1 VYHTSVSSNMRSHLK
16 THHNIIVKTTSGAIQ
31 EQVNKFELDSIRIC
45 LPDCQDFRSA
55 LQITAYQKRVGSII
69 YPSSTLRI
77 GVPVYDTREFMRGSI
92 PHRRTQFPLTVAYVI
107 TVHKSLGMTVD
118 KAVLNL
124 AQKDF
129 ILGLAYVG
137 VGWVKYLKGL
147 MFEESFD
154 LASFRCKD

>member
-1 VYHTSVSSNMRSHLK
+1 
-16 THHNIIVKTTSGAIQ
+16 
-31 EQVNKFELDSIRIC
+31 
-45 LPDCQDFRSA
+45 
-55 LQITAYQKRVGSII
+55 
-69 YPSSTLRI
+69 
-77 GVPVYDTREFMRGSI
+77 MRGSI

-147 MFEESFD
+147 MFEESSD
-154 LASFRCKD
+154 LASFRSKD